1 MQQKFEFK
9 AESTDAIEKLID
21 NIRID
26 VATGE
31 DDIGAKLIKDIKHT
45 ITPVLTRIINTG
57 YSCNTF
63 PDCMKK
69 AVIKVIHKKEST
81 EEISNYRPISILPT
95 LSKIFER
102 AAVNQ
107 IVYYLE
113 TNNLLSSSQH
123 AYRRCHSTVT
133 CLFEAMNYI
142 YKMIDRKRWI
152 AVASLDLSKAF
163 DSISHQLLLEKLYK
177 LGLSRTTTNWIS
189 SYLTNRTQKTKFKKF
204 TSKEE
209 TILSGVPQ
217 GSILGPLLFL
227 CFTNDLFKEFQDD
240 CKIIAYADDT
250 QIIVTAHKPE
260 QLKQRIENVITAA
273 QRWYRNN
280 SMKNNIGKTE
290 VIVFN
295 TDQKR
300 SHQITIEVIDEGKPV
315 TIKSKTNIKILGVII
330 DSNLSWSNQVNAV
343 KKKAFNVTRSIH
355 RINHL
360 LPRKQRI
367 QLYNAII
374 SPQFSY
380 ADIIWGGC
388 RQKESKSLQSVQN
401 FAAKSI
407 TGHRKYDSATN
418 SLKQLNFINLE
429 QRRKVH
435 ENVFTHKALIQQ
447 STENIN
453 NQYKEHMS
461 TANTRQADQRKLN
474 IPTHRTAKFQKS
486 PLYRTITSWN
496 NYPNFSFGKIK
507 QHKALL
513 QKHFIGLNTETM

>member
-1 MQQKFEFK
+1 M
-9 AESTDAIEKLID
+9 ID
-21 NIRID
+21 N
-26 VATGE
+26 
-31 DDIGAKLIKDIKHT
+31 
-45 ITPVLTRIINTG
+45 
-57 YSCNTF
+57 
-63 PDCMKK
+63 
-69 AVIKVIHKKEST
+69 
-81 EEISNYRPISILPT
+81 
-95 LSKIFER
+95 KIW
-102 AAVNQ
+102 
-107 IVYYLE
+107 
-113 TNNLLSSSQH
+113 T
-123 AYRRCHSTVT
+123 
-133 CLFEAMNYI
+133 
-142 YKMIDRKRWI
+142 

-163 DSISHQLLLEKLYK
+163 DSISHQLLLQKLYR
-177 LGLSRTTTNWIS
+177 LGLSRNTTNWIS
-189 SYLTNRTQKTKFKKF
+189 SYLTNRTEVIKFKHF
-204 TSKEE
+204 TSEEE

-227 CFTNDLFKEFQDD
+227 CFTNDLFKEFQED

-250 QIIVTAHKPE
+250 QIIVTARKAE

-273 QRWYRNN
+273 QKWYQNN

-295 TDQKR
+295 TNPKR
-300 SHQITIEVIDEGKPV
+300 NYQIQIKVIDEGKQV
-315 TIKSKTNIKILGVII
+315 TIESKTKIKILGVII
-330 DSNLSWSNQVNAV
+330 DANLNWSNQVNAV
-343 KKKAFNVTRSIH
+343 KKKAFNVTRNIH

-360 LPRKQRI
+360 LPMKQRI
-367 QLYNAII
+367 KLYNAII

-435 ENVFTHKALIQQ
+435 ENVFTHKGLMQL
-447 STENIN
+447 STRNIN
-453 NQYKEHMS
+453 NQYKEHIS
-461 TANTRQADQRKLN
+461 TANTRHAEQKKLN
-474 IPTHRTAKFQKS
+474 LPIHKTSKFQKS

-496 NYPNFSFGKIK
+496 DYPNFSYGKIK

-513 QKHFIGLNTETM
+513 QKHFVAVNTEAI